1 MSLSCN
7 EVYIHS
13 SAVSIIIIIISPVHC
28 LCQGINGSQMTKEAS
43 KWYLVYSAFNMSV
56 LGASPYALVMD
67 QWWYVK
73 ASLAVKPHR
82 MTSVLVVVWDDR

>member
-7 EVYIHS
+7 EVYAVYIHS
-13 SAVSIIIIIISPVHC
+13 SAVSIIFSPVHC

-56 LGASPYALVMD
+56 LGASPYALVMG
-67 QWWYVK
+67 QWWYV
-73 ASLAVKPHR
+73 
-82 MTSVLVVVWDDR
+82 